1 MENIT
6 VYSPE
11 DLSLK
16 DGILA
21 KKINSAIWN
30 LRFYDAG
37 SFQFNLQENVFSVN
51 DIVRQ
56 GDKCGIVMKIVEN
69 YDQKIV
75 YGYTLDAITKFR
87 HIFKSTSFSGTP
99 ESIICDV
106 AEHTL
111 LGSSD
116 RRIPG
121 LSILR
126 GQTQNTTERTLK
138 FDNNNVFD
146 KLSEFI
152 KLTEISYVIEF
163 EKDDLVFKCLQGR
176 NMTEY
181 LKFGR
186 RYRNVDSMEYTQDNY
201 NTKNVVYSSYK
212 KTDEQTGKTS
222 TVYVTTGSAT
232 GLLRRETATTNHGE
246 EQSIINNN
254 KFTQSL
260 KGVANDKLIYKKD
273 WFLGDYVTASFN
285 DLITEKQI
293 VEVQEIYE
301 KSNSTI
307 IPVFGEEKVNPIRKL
322 IQGG

>member
-37 SFQFNLQENVFSVN
+37 SFQFNLQKNIFSVN

-87 HIFKSTSFSGTP
+87 HIFQSTSFSGTP

-163 EKDDLVFKCLQGR
+163 DGNNLVFKCLQGR
-176 NMTEY
+176 NMVEY

-212 KTDEQTGKTS
+212 QTDEQTGKTS

-232 GLLRRETATTNHGE
+232 GLLRRETATTNYGE

-322 IQGG
+322 IHGG